1 MFSFLAPVRRE
12 EVTGWAE
19 QEAEWTRGLNHPDE
33 PPSWKHGY
41 VIYLKMFYEI
51 REKWEQAP
59 DPEKLQ
65 LLYGQL
71 NKYIFILLKDYLYTC
86 LIHKLLCV
94 GTCWLYW

>member
-1 MFSFLAPVRRE
+1 MLFFFFFFLGPVQRE

-19 QEAEWTRGLNHPDE
+19 QEAEWTGGLNHPDE

-71 NKYIFILLKDYLYTC
+71 NKYVFILLKKTTY
-86 LIHKLLCV
+86 IHV
-94 GTCWLYW
+94 